1 MMSWMKKIISA
12 IDIGSNAMRMIIAEA
27 NLNERGEIYLR
38 ELKKIRS
45 PIRLGKEV
53 FLDQPISEKTLEESI
68 NTFIHFKNIN
78 QKYEVQSCRAVATSA
93 LREAK
98 NKIDFIE
105 KIEKHSG
112 IKIELIDGI
121 EEAQLIFLA
130 VSKEIDLKTGSQVL
144 IDIGGGSVEITFT
157 EQGKRVESKS
167 FPMGTVRILDQLIK
181 RKLTEE
187 NLKVVMG
194 DFIAPVSKY
203 IESTP
208 TNSKPSYAIGT
219 GGNLECMARLK
230 LDLLKKTPNSY
241 ITLNELV
248 EICERLK
255 GLSISDRI
263 HKLNLRPDRADVILP
278 AILIVKTIMRQSGV
292 NKIVI
297 PCVGLRN
304 GILWSMLS

>member
-1 MMSWMKKIISA
+1 MMSWMKKIVSA
-12 IDIGSNAMRMIIAEA
+12 IDIGSNAMRMMIAEA
-27 NLNERGEIYLR
+27 TRDDRGEVFLR

-45 PIRLGKEV
+45 PVRLGKDV
-53 FLDQPISEKTLEESI
+53 FLDQPISGKTLEESI

-78 QKYEVQSCRAVATSA
+78 QKYSVHTCRAVATSA

-98 NKIDFIE
+98 NKIEFIE
-105 KIEKHSG
+105 KIEKNSG

-130 VSKEIDLKTGSQVL
+130 VSKEIDIKNGAQIL
-144 IDIGGGSVEITFT
+144 IDIGGGSVEITFS
-157 EQGKRVESKS
+157 EHGKRVESKS

-181 RKLTEE
+181 RRLTEE
-187 NLKVVMG
+187 NLKVVIG
-194 DFIAPVSKY
+194 DFITPVSQY
-203 IESTP
+203 IENTP
-208 TNSKPSYAIGT
+208 TNSRVSYAIGT

-230 LDLLKKTPNSY
+230 LDILRKTPNSY
-241 ITLNELV
+241 ITLNELA
-248 EICERLK
+248 EIYERIK
-255 GLSISDRI
+255 ALSISDRI

-278 AILIVKTIMRQSGV
+278 ALLIVKTIMRQSGV